1 MLWQRTEH
9 AKHIR
14 RATGTNL
21 FADKVWSVGDGIAP
35 CLGTSLARYNL
46 VLLEHET
53 Y

>member
-21 FADKVWSVGDGIAP
+21 FSDKVWSVGDVIAP

-46 VLLEHET
+46 VLLEHEFD
-53 Y
+53 